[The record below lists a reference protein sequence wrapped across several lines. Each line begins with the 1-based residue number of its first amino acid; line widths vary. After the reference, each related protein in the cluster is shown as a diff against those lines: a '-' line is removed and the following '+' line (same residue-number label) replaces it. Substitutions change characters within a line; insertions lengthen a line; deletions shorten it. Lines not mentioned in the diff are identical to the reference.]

1 MPDSTSSFSYV
12 LQRWWI
18 NNCGLTTG
26 SHQSLYGWLKGVSL
40 THTSADRVGHG
51 IRILA
56 TYAPYDR
63 HPHKGEDNGGWRI
76 IKIQIKE
83 IQNTSW
89 LHLFWAR
96 AIIETLILQIYHNE
110 ANVLVSLKSL
120 NLPCTLTPLTR
131 TCVHTHTTT
140 QQKWML

>member
-56 TYAPYDR
+56 TYAPYYR

-110 ANVLVSLKSL
+110 GNVLVSLKSL
-120 NLPCTLTPLTR
+120 NLSCTLTPLTC